1 MATLYRLTGTKPPKA
16 GPWYICGLLPFSTFG
31 IDKTDLADQIAK
43 QLDPGMEWKLF
54 NLGQEV
60 FFGEVALP
68 PSTLS
73 PLSAATPNLAPKAS
87 KTSPKKSKRSTTEKP
102 PSSTKPRPD
111 LTFRAKAPPQA
122 SFRPGSYV
130 PGLFRRKIFVKC
142 S

>member
-68 PSTLS
+68 PSTLIDPVATIS
-73 PLSAATPNLAPKAS
+73 RNTELSAQGLKDLAKKVEKIDDRETTVLDQATS
-87 KTSPKKSKRSTTEKP
+87 
-102 PSSTKPRPD
+102 
-111 LTFRAKAPPQA
+111 
-122 SFRPGSYV
+122 
-130 PGLFRRKIFVKC
+130 
-142 S
+142 